1 MEDLKVVL
9 GYGPPEESMMVS
21 MRNLGVLFL
30 AVVGAGGKA
39 VATDHTGWFPFYMP
53 WNDTSVNVVNQAWSV
68 PRPAGAK
75 GFLQTTPEGTFRFAD
90 SPERVRFAGFV
101 SVAQANFPDS
111 ADAPLIAARLAKL
124 GVNLMRVHLMDV
136 DGIYGVFASGSNTR
150 TLDPVRMRRMDWFLK
165 NLRDR
170 GIYYNFCVQAGR
182 VFKSGDSLRAPVTND
197 QSKFVTL
204 FDPRLMDLQKEFAAA
219 IANHVNPYTGLAYAK
234 DPAVATWE
242 LTNENQLYMGWL
254 SWGSSAWDSLS
265 PSRPGGIA
273 PASYRYLDTLWNLW
287 LARKYPNDSALAA
300 AWSGASGA
308 LVNQIP
314 NRSFETNL
322 SGWTHW
328 IDPTSEAAIS
338 VGRTTA
344 QARSGVAS
352 LRVSVVQTGAKPED
366 ASVIKT
372 GLSAR
377 EGASY
382 RLRWWAK
389 TTVPAEQTVAFL
401 KESEW
406 TWYGNGQ
413 CQVDTTWTPCETFVS
428 VPESLSGNLRFNMGF
443 GDLSG
448 IWWIDSV
455 AFEEYAGDGLRP
467 GESLGG
473 MSVRRSS
480 RSTLG
485 ALSAARV
492 SDESRFYAATESV
505 YIARLGGY
513 LRDTLG
519 IQVPVTF
526 TNNWFGT
533 GSVASQARAD
543 YIDAHW
549 YWDHPNFPN
558 GWSNTDYTMQN
569 RPMVRDAVGSTVSS
583 FSLMR
588 VKGKPLVSSEYN
600 HPWPNEYQSEVM
612 PFHYAWLGFLDAD
625 GGLLHAYADYDVARY
640 KLPYMEQFFNA
651 GLNPLVTSQMALAR
665 LFRTGRIAPT
675 SSWRGVS
682 LTDSSLHADAR
693 MRRDGR
699 PALSPRALLQTP
711 MRWDDFDAS
720 ADRIPVAVDPGS
732 RIVSNTQE
740 LLWDEAKGLFQID
753 NPWWQGSVGFLA
765 DGSASSKLFV
775 RSFRTTGGVDFG
787 AVHLVSSDTSVLGTG
802 APMLLLASARVENSG
817 TVWNTAR
824 TALTRRF
831 VGKDTV
837 LCEPATG
844 WIGVLPGRRD
854 SVSVWALGPT
864 GDRTSLLP
872 VSWSGD
878 TLWIELPGTSLWYE
892 VVPGNASS
900 PTVKAHPRSVRR
912 VALVPTASGLQWSM
926 PEGGSALLRLDAR
939 DVSGRLVAS
948 GSHDLSGQRG
958 IVPLPVVGTG
968 MVFWEAR
975 LDSPEGTQSMRWKST
990 AIAR

>member
-1 MEDLKVVL
+1 MISKRIL
-9 GYGPPEESMMVS
+9 VS
-21 MRNLGVLFL
+21 MVL
-30 AVVGAGGKA
+30 AIAGSGGRA
-39 VATDHTGWFPFYMP
+39 LATDHTGWFPFYMP
-53 WNDTSVNVVNQAWSV
+53 WNDTSVEVVNQAWSV

-90 SPERVRFAGFV
+90 SPERVRFTGFV

-136 DGIYGVFASGSNTR
+136 DGVYGVFATGTDTR
-150 TLDPVRMRRMDWFLK
+150 SLDPVRMRRMDWFLK

-219 IANHVNPYTGLAYAK
+219 IANHVNPYTGLAYGK

-254 SWGSSAWDSLS
+254 SWGSSSWDSLS
-265 PSRPGGIA
+265 ASNPGGIA

-287 LARKYPNDSALAA
+287 LARRYLTDSALSV
-300 AWSGASGA
+300 AWSGVSGT
-308 LVNQIP
+308 LVNQIA

-322 SGWTHW
+322 SGWSNWT
-328 IDPTSEAAIS
+328 DPASEAAMS

-344 QARSGVAS
+344 QSRSGVAS
-352 LRVSVVQTGAKPED
+352 LRVSVSGTGAKPGD
-366 ASVIKT
+366 ASLIKT

-377 EGASY
+377 AGGSY
-382 RLRWWAK
+382 RLRWWAR
-389 TTVPAEQTVAFL
+389 TTVPAEQTVSFL

-406 TWYGNGQ
+406 TWYGDGR
-413 CQVDTTWTPCETFVS
+413 CQVDTSWTPCETFVS
-428 VPESLSGNLRFNMGF
+428 VPESLSGNLRFNLGF
-443 GDLSG
+443 GDLAG
-448 IWWIDSV
+448 VWWIDSV
-455 AFEEYAGDGLRP
+455 SFEEFPGEGLRP
-467 GESLGG
+467 GESLDRF
-473 MSVRRSS
+473 SVRRSS

-485 ALSAARV
+485 ALTAARV

-519 IQVPVTF
+519 IRVPVTF
-526 TNNWFGT
+526 TNNWYGT
-533 GSVASQARAD
+533 GSIASQARAD
-543 YIDAHW
+543 YVDGHW
-549 YWDHPNFPN
+549 YWDHPNFPD
-558 GWSNTDYTMQN
+558 GWSNTEYSMHD
-569 RPMVRDAVGSTVSS
+569 RPMVRDAAGSTVSS

-600 HPWPNEYQSEVM
+600 HPWPNEFQSEVM
-612 PFHYAWLGFLDAD
+612 AFHYAWLGFLDAD
-625 GGLLHAYADYDVARY
+625 GGLLHAYADYDLARY
-640 KLPYMEQFFNA
+640 KLPYLEQFFNA
-651 GLNPLVTSQMALAR
+651 GLNPVLMSQMALAR

-675 SSWRGVS
+675 TTWRDVS

-699 PALSPRALLQTP
+699 PSLPPRALLQTP
-711 MRWDDFDAS
+711 MRWEGFDATV
-720 ADRIPVAVDPGS
+720 DRVPLAVDPGS
-732 RIVSNTQE
+732 RIVSNTGE
-740 LLWDEAKGLFQID
+740 LVWDESKGLFQID
-753 NPWWQGSVGFLA
+753 NRWWQGAVGFLA
-765 DGSASSKLFV
+765 GGSAFSRLVV
-775 RSFRTTGGVDFG
+775 RTFSATGGMDFG
-787 AVHLVSSDTSVLGTG
+787 AVHLVSTDSSELGSG
-802 APMLLLASARVENSG
+802 APMLLLTSARVENPG
-817 TVWNTAR
+817 TVWNAAH

-831 VGKDTV
+831 LAKDTV
-837 LCEPATG
+837 LCEPVKG

-854 SVSVWALGPT
+854 SVSVWALAPT
-864 GDRTSLLP
+864 GARGSLLP

-900 PTVKAHPRSVRR
+900 PTVKAAPRSVRNA
-912 VALVPTASGLQWSM
+912 ALHPGARSLEWSL
-926 PEGGSALLRLDAR
+926 PEGGTATLRLDAR
-939 DVSGRLVAS
+939 DAS
-948 GSHDLSGQRG
+948 GSLLAWGSHTLTGSRG
-958 IVPLPVVGTG
+958 RVALPAVGTG

-975 LDSPEGTQSMRWKST
+975 LESLDGTQTKRWKS
-990 AIAR
+990 ARLAR

>member
-1 MEDLKVVL
+1 MT
-9 GYGPPEESMMVS
+9 S
-21 MRNLGVLFL
+21 MRSLGVL
-30 AVVGAGGKA
+30 AVGLLGAVPTVG
-39 VATDHTGWFPFYMP
+39 ATDHTGWFPFYMP

-90 SPERVRFAGFV
+90 SPERVRFTGYV

-111 ADAPLIAARLAKL
+111 GDAPLIAARLAKL

-136 DGIYGVFASGSNTR
+136 DGVYGVFSDGSNTR
-150 TLDPVRMRRMDWFLK
+150 SLDPVRMRRMDWFLK

-182 VFKSGDSLRAPVTND
+182 VFKVGDSLRAPVTND

-204 FDPRLMDLQKEFAAA
+204 FDPRLLELQKEFAAA
-219 IANHVNPYTGLAYAK
+219 IANHVNPYTGLSYAK

-265 PSRPGGIA
+265 IDHPGGMA

-287 LARKYPNDSALAA
+287 LSRKYPTDSVLAA
-300 AWSGASGA
+300 AWAGSAGTQA
-308 LVNQIP
+308 NQIA

-322 SGWTHW
+322 AGWSNW
-328 IDPTSEAAIS
+328 SDPASEAAIS

-344 QARSGVAS
+344 QALSGKAS
-352 LRVSVVQTGAKPED
+352 LRVTVDATGAKAGD
-366 ASVIKT
+366 ASVSKT
-372 GLSAR
+372 GLSTRA
-377 EGASY
+377 GASY
-382 RLRWWAK
+382 RLRWWAR
-389 TTVPAEQTVAFL
+389 TTVPAALGVSFL
-401 KESEW
+401 KENVW
-406 TWYGNGQ
+406 TWYGDAS
-413 CQVDTTWTPCETFVS
+413 CDVDTSWTPCEAFVS
-428 VPESLSGNLRFNMGF
+428 VPESLAGTFRFNVNF

-448 IWWIDSV
+448 VWYLDSV
-455 AFEEYAGDGLRP
+455 SFEEHAGDGLRP
-467 GESLGG
+467 GESTARF
-473 MSVRRSS
+473 SVSRSS

-485 ALSAARV
+485 SLSPARV

-505 YIARLGGY
+505 YVARLGGF

-519 IQVPVTF
+519 IRVPVTF

-533 GSVASQARAD
+533 ASVASQARAD

-558 GWSNTDYTMQN
+558 GWSNTDYTLQN
-569 RPMVRDAVGSTVSS
+569 RPMVRNAEGSTVSS

-612 PFHYAWLGFLDAD
+612 PFYYAWLGFLDAD

-640 KLPYMEQFFNA
+640 KLTVLEQFFNA
-651 GLNPLVTSQMALAR
+651 GLNPVLSSQMALAR

-675 SSWRGVS
+675 TSWRDVS
-682 LTDSSLHADAR
+682 LTDSTLHAEAR
-693 MRRDGR
+693 ARRDGR
-699 PALSPRALLQTP
+699 PALAPRALLQTP
-711 MRWDDFDAS
+711 LRWDSFEAS
-720 ADRIPVAVDPGS
+720 VDRIPTVADPGP
-732 RIVSNTQE
+732 RIASNTGE
-740 LLWDEAKGLFQID
+740 LLWDETRGVFQVD
-753 NPWWQGSVGFLA
+753 NPWWQGAVGFLA
-765 DGSASSKLFV
+765 DGSASSRLVV
-775 RSFRTTGGVDFG
+775 RSFRTTGGLDFG
-787 AVHLVSSDTSVLGTG
+787 AVHLVSTDTSILGSG

-817 TVWNTAR
+817 TVWNASR

-831 VGKDTV
+831 LARDTV
-837 LCEPATG
+837 LCEPVTG
-844 WIGVLPGRRD
+844 WIGLLPGRRD
-854 SVSVWALGPT
+854 SVSVWALDPR
-864 GDRTSLLP
+864 GDRSTLLP

-878 TLWIELPGTSLWYE
+878 TLWVDLPGTSLWYE

-900 PTVKAHPRSVRR
+900 PTVKVSPRTVSRSSLSLSSAGLLWSV
-912 VALVPTASGLQWSM
+912 
-926 PEGGSALLRLDAR
+926 PEGGSSMLRLQAR
-939 DVSGRLVAS
+939 DASGRKVVSATHALEGV
-948 GSHDLSGQRG
+948 RG
-958 IVPLPVVGTG
+958 MVPYPPTRTG
-968 MVFWEAR
+968 MLFWEAR
-975 LDSPEGTQSMRWKST
+975 LESAQGLRVHRWKAPSLE
-990 AIAR
+990 R